1 MSTGGLCCRRIRSL
15 PTDSVGALP
24 PLYGI
29 LDDRWVTLYLWLPIV
44 FEVCAVLFLV
54 TSVLRR
60 RWNAI
65 VPDIAIVLAAGVW
78 LLTAVR
84 HWHWWLACPA
94 VVLLLVGGK
103 ACGRHRETSAADTA

>member
-1 MSTGGLCCRRIRSL
+1 M
-15 PTDSVGALP
+15 
-24 PLYGI
+24 
-29 LDDRWVTLYLWLPIV
+29 TLYLWLPIV
-44 FEVCAVLFLV
+44 FEVCGVLFLV

-60 RWNAI
+60 RWDAI

-84 HWHWWLACPA
+84 QGHWWLAFPA

-103 ACGRHRETSAADTA
+103 ACGRHRETSTAETG